1 MNTIKKYWVVIVL
14 ITSVIAISIA
24 LIAEYFFEILPCKM
38 CLYQRYPYYF
48 IIIFSLVY
56 FFTKKTPLAW
66 YYWIINFSFIIGL
79 FISLWHVGIE
89 QKILPGLS
97 GCTNDIEK
105 TNSLTNLKDQIL
117 KQNVISCD
125 EIVWSFMGISAATL
139 NSLLLILLLLVNTK
153 FLMQSF
159 YDNEKI

>member
-14 ITSVIAISIA
+14 IISVIAISIA
-24 LIAEYFFEILPCKM
+24 LIAEYFFEILPCEM

-97 GCTNDIEK
+97 GCSNIIEK
-105 TNSLTNLKDQIL
+105 TSSLKNLKEQIIN
-117 KQNVISCD
+117 QSIINCN
-125 EIVWSFMGISAATL
+125 EITWSFIGISMATY
-139 NSLLLILLLLVNTK
+139 NSLLLILLLLLNIK
-153 FLMQSF
+153 FTLENS
-159 YDNEKI
+159 YKN

>member
-1 MNTIKKYWVVIVL
+1 MNTLKKYWIVIVL

-48 IIIFSLVY
+48 IIIFSLIY
-56 FFTKKTPLAW
+56 LFTKKTPLAW

-97 GCTNDIEK
+97 GCSNIIEK
-105 TNSLTNLKDQIL
+105 TSSLKNLKEQIIN
-117 KQNVISCD
+117 QNIINCN
-125 EIVWSFMGISAATL
+125 EITWSFMGISMATY
-139 NSLLLILLLLVNTK
+139 NSLLLMMLLLLNIK
-153 FLMQSF
+153 FTLENS
-159 YDNEKI
+159 YKNYKI

>member
-1 MNTIKKYWVVIVL
+1 MNTLKKYWIVIVL

-97 GCTNDIEK
+97 GCSNIIEK
-105 TNSLTNLKDQIL
+105 TSSLKNLKEQIIN
-117 KQNVISCD
+117 QSIINCN
-125 EIVWSFMGISAATL
+125 EITWSFIGISMATY
-139 NSLLLILLLLVNTK
+139 NSLLLILLLLLNIK
-153 FLMQSF
+153 FTLENS
-159 YDNEKI
+159 YKN